1 MYRTDA
7 GSGAGLGSDSSL
19 ASLPLEG
26 IPGTARL
33 QLALKRLVDIVGA
46 VLILIIFLPLLC
58 IVTAGVVATSGW
70 PLFYSH
76 RRVGLGGRSFN
87 LHKFRS
93 MRKDAD
99 KVLNTFL
106 DSDAGARREWEAF
119 RKLKADPRITR
130 FGSFLRRSSLD
141 EFPQLWNVLKGEM
154 SLVGPRPV
162 TRAESSK
169 YGEHWKTYC
178 SMKPGI
184 SGLWQVNGRNGLTY
198 AQRVAFDVEYVRN
211 WSLWMDLR
219 ILVKTVSVVLRRE
232 GSM

>member
-7 GSGAGLGSDSSL
+7 GTGVGLGADSAL
-19 ASLPLEG
+19 VGLPPEP
-26 IPGTARL
+26 ISRVMRL
-33 QLALKRLVDIVGA
+33 QLMLKRLVDVVGA
-46 VLILIIFLPLLC
+46 LLILIVFLPLLC
-58 IVTAGVVATSGW
+58 IVTGGVIATSGW

-76 RRVGLGGRSFN
+76 RRVGFRGRSFQ

-106 DSDAGARREWEAF
+106 DSDAGARNEWEAF
-119 RKLKADPRITR
+119 RKLKADPRITPL
-130 FGSFLRRSSLD
+130 GSFLRRSSLD

-162 TRAESSK
+162 TRSESGK
-169 YGEHWKTYC
+169 YGEHWRTYC

-198 AQRVAFDVEYVRN
+198 EQRVAFDVEYVKN
-211 WSLWMDLR
+211 WSLAMDAR
-219 ILVKTVSVVLRRE
+219 ILAKTVFVVLRRE